1 MNNGFYTY
9 KKLIWQYDKIC
20 YVTIVPPRNIMVVL
34 PRNITIDSSALEYD
48 SSAAEYDSSAE
59 EYDSSAAEY
68 NSSAAEYNNSSV
80 AVCRL

>member
-59 EYDSSAAEY
+59 EYDSNNSSSAEY
-68 NSSAAEYNNSSV
+68 NGSSAEEYND
-80 AVCRL
+80 R

>member
-20 YVTIVPPRNIMVVL
+20 YVTIVTIVPPRNIMVVL

-59 EYDSSAAEY
+59 EYDSNNSSSAEY
-68 NSSAAEYNNSSV
+68 NGSSAEEYND
-80 AVCRL
+80 R

>member
-9 KKLIWQYDKIC
+9 KKLLWQYDKIC

-59 EYDSSAAEY
+59 EYDSNNSSSAEY
-68 NSSAAEYNNSSV
+68 NGSSAEEYND
-80 AVCRL
+80 R